1 MVVKFCRHLTASVI
15 AVSLALPAPAAQP
28 QAQPVSQSQPASQPQ
43 QEPQPQEQ
51 RKQSQ
56 EERNL
61 NELRNTVVNL
71 LQGLVQK
78 GVLTRE
84 QAEAMVKAAQDKAAA
99 DAAVAAAAAQKQEKE
114 EANAVRVPYVPQI
127 VKDEISKEVAQQLA
141 PEVTKQVI
149 SEAKSQGWG
158 IPGALPDWIERI
170 TWGGDVR
177 VRGEG
182 DVYPRGNAPNAYLN
196 FNAINAAG
204 GATNAGPNAY
214 LNTSLDRYYM
224 LVRLRLDMNA
234 VLKSGWSVG
243 ARLST
248 GTLTNP
254 DSLNQTL
261 GQYGGR
267 YTTDVDL
274 AYIKWAGGS
283 AQSRQHLTFWG
294 GKFPN
299 PYLYSDLVW
308 MPDVTFEGV
317 ASNYKLGLGRNP
329 ATPHY
334 WYATLSATPEQ
345 DVPLVAA
352 YGPTS
357 TNKWLY
363 AGQTGLDFKFR
374 GGSRVRFG
382 VAYYDFNHMAG
393 QLNDLNGTT
402 TNYTAPPYFQKG
414 NTLFPIGNSPN
425 QTGLFA
431 LASEYHELDYMLAA
445 DWMLSPAY
453 RLSFYADA
461 VKNIG
466 YNTNAVSARV
476 GLLVPARVHGYES
489 QVSLGSPELDRSGAW
504 DAFVGY
510 RYIQRDAVVD
520 AFTDQDYH
528 LGGTDN
534 KGYFIGSDVSLTDRV
549 WVRARYMPFQAI
561 DGPTLDIN
569 VWQVEV
575 SARF

>member
-1 MVVKFCRHLTASVI
+1 MVKFCRNLTAI
-15 AVSLALPAPAAQP
+15 AVAVTVALPALSAEPPPQSQAQP
-28 QAQPVSQSQPASQPQ
+28 QQA
-43 QEPQPQEQ
+43 PQPQSPQQ
-51 RKQSQ
+51 RKEVQ

-61 NELRNTVVNL
+61 NELRNTVINL

-84 QAEAMVKAAQDKAAA
+84 QAEAMVKSAQDKAAA
-99 DAAVAAAAAQKQEKE
+99 DAVAAAAAAQKQEKE

-127 VKDEISKEVAQQLA
+127 VKDEISKEVAA
-141 PEVTKQVI
+141 RVTPEVTKEVVSQ
-149 SEAKSQGWG
+149 AKSEGWG
-158 IPGALPDWIERI
+158 VPGALPDWIERI

-182 DVYPRGNAPNAYLN
+182 DLYPRGNVQNAYLN

-204 GATNAGPNAY
+204 GINAAGPNAY
-214 LNTSLDRYYM
+214 LNTTLDRYYM
-224 LVRLRLDMNA
+224 LVRLRLDLNA
-234 VLKSGWSVG
+234 QLKGGWSVG

-274 AYIKWAGGS
+274 AYVKWSAGS
-283 AQSRQHLTFWG
+283 PATRQHVSFWG

-317 ASNYKLGLGRNP
+317 AANYKLGLGFQRS
-329 ATPHY
+329 TPYY
-334 WYATLSATPEQ
+334 WYLTLSATPEQ
-345 DVPLVAA
+345 DVPLVASYA
-352 YGPTS
+352 PTS

-363 AGQTGLDFKFR
+363 AGQTGLDLRFSQ
-374 GGSRVRFG
+374 GSGVRFG

-393 QLNDLNGTT
+393 QLNQLNGTT

-414 NTLFPIGNSPN
+414 NTLFPIGNNP
-425 QTGLFA
+425 QGDTGLFA
-431 LASEYHELDYMLAA
+431 LAADYRELDYMLAA
-445 DWMLSPAY
+445 DWRLTPAY
-453 RLSFYADA
+453 RLSFFADY

-466 YNTNAVSARV
+466 YDPNAVSARV
-476 GLLVPARVHGYES
+476 GLYVPPRVKGYEG
-489 QVSLGSPELDRSGAW
+489 QVLFGSPELNHFAAW
-504 DAFVGY
+504 DAFLGY

-534 KGYFIGSDVSLTDRV
+534 KGYIVGGDFSFTDRV
-549 WVRARYMPFQAI
+549 WLKARYMPFQAV
-561 DGPTLDIN
+561 DGPRLNID

-575 SARF
+575 NARF